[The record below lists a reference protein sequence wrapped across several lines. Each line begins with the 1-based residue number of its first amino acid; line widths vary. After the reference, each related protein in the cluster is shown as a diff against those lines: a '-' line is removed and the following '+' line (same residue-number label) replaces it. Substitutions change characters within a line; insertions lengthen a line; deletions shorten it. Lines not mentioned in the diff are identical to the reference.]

1 LHRHAPFVKRL
12 PVIRL
17 AWVAGIRAGR
27 QSLRPILVG
36 MATTLQDPKVESL
49 LDRMYAESKT
59 QMSRLRGMHGQLDRP
74 MTTQER
80 TEAMSEF
87 YIPVTP
93 EAGRLLYATTAAA
106 GW

>member
-1 LHRHAPFVKRL
+1 
-12 PVIRL
+12 
-17 AWVAGIRAGR
+17 
-27 QSLRPILVG
+27 

-87 YIPVTP
+87 YIC
-93 EAGRLLYATTAAA
+93 LLYTS
-106 GW
+106 G